1 MLNILEAWLF
11 IWVIGFILSARLE
24 AAPLK
29 AGVARVEITP
39 APGLQMWGFAA
50 RQSASVGTID
60 PLFARVLVL
69 ESGQNRLALVAL
81 DLGRCFGASSLA
93 WLRARARRE
102 SGISL
107 LIATASHT
115 HSGPMIL
122 DQYANNVPP
131 TWEITALE
139 KIAQAINDASVHLV
153 EARVGAGYGVSYIG
167 YNRLETRLDGG
178 FKFGNDTSRI
188 ISSPV
193 DPTVAV
199 LRIDTQDG
207 APLAIL
213 VNYACHPVVFGAD
226 NIRYSADYPAGVSKT
241 VEAAFDHR
249 PLCFFLQGGAGD
261 VDPYYANTHVQE
273 DPEKWR
279 DWTGRRLGEE
289 AARVAKNIQT
299 VNEPDGSLDFTE
311 QIVPFHLRWD
321 LEKFKA
327 AFLAVWGPEHL
338 DQYFPTVSSPLELP
352 VSTVLLNKRIA
363 FAVLPGEPF
372 VELQMEWR
380 NRCPVRD
387 GFFVGYADG
396 YYGYF
401 PTIGAAVRGGYGAA
415 TAMSWV
421 EVGAGEQMVDRA
433 VVETYKMLGQLR
445 DGPQ

>member
-1 MLNILEAWLF
+1 
-11 IWVIGFILSARLE
+11 
-24 AAPLK
+24 
-29 AGVARVEITP
+29 
-39 APGLQMWGFAA
+39 
-50 RQSASVGTID
+50 
-60 PLFARVLVL
+60 
-69 ESGQNRLALVAL
+69 
-81 DLGRCFGASSLA
+81 
-93 WLRARARRE
+93 
-102 SGISL
+102 
-107 LIATASHT
+107 
-115 HSGPMIL
+115 L

-139 KIAQAINDASVHLV
+139 KIARAISDASVHLV

-207 APLAIL
+207 VPLAIL
-213 VNYACHPVVFGAD
+213 VNYACHPVVFGGD
-226 NIRYSADYPAGVSKT
+226 NIRYSADYPAAVSKT

-273 DPEKWR
+273 DPERWR

-327 AFLAVWGPEHL
+327 AFLAVWGPEHF

-352 VSTVLLNKRIA
+352 VSTVLINKRIA

-401 PTIGAAVRGGYGAA
+401 PTIGAAVRGGYGGA

-445 DGPQ
+445 DGPE